1 MLPLR
6 LKGRVMSE
14 RIGILAAIVSS
25 MFGGTVAAMTRFV
38 IAGIDPLTLAA
49 LRFGGAFLVLLPVVL
64 ALRQPW
70 PQGRDWLAVALLGG
84 VYFCVYQAL
93 YNVAFVSMTAA
104 HGSMVGATLAFM
116 TMLVAALFGVERLT
130 ARKTF
135 GVMVATAGVAMAL
148 ATGLADAP
156 QGAWRGDLIMLA
168 GIFCWACYNVWSR
181 PFIAR
186 SSPLTFLTGGMG
198 FGAALLLAIA
208 FLRDGFG
215 PLAAFG
221 PAQWAAL
228 VYLAAIG
235 TPIALY
241 LWVFALRQASPT
253 RVASTMAMH
262 PVSASI
268 LAAIVIGE
276 PVGFN
281 LIVGVIAILAG
292 IWIAASEP
300 RAVRP
305 PEQASA

>member
-1 MLPLR
+1 
-6 LKGRVMSE
+6 MSE
-14 RIGILAAIVSS
+14 RIGVLAAIVSS
-25 MFGGTVAAMTRFV
+25 TLGGTVAAMTRFV
-38 IAGIDPLTLAA
+38 IADIDPLMLGA
-49 LRFGGAFLVLLPVVL
+49 LRFGGAFLVLLPIVF
-64 ALRQPW
+64 ASRQPW
-70 PQGRDWLAVALLGG
+70 PKGRDWLAVALLGG
-84 VYFCVYQAL
+84 VYFCVYQVL
-93 YNVAFVSMTAA
+93 YNVAFVYTTAA

-130 ARKTF
+130 ARKTL
-135 GVMVATAGVAMAL
+135 GVMVATTGVAVAL
-148 ATGLADAP
+148 ATSLADAP
-156 QGAWRGDLIMLA
+156 QGAWRGNLIMLT
-168 GIFCWACYNVWSR
+168 GIFCWACYNIWSR

-208 FLRDGFG
+208 FIRGGFG

-221 PAQWAAL
+221 LGQWAAL

-276 PVGFN
+276 PVGLN
-281 LIVGVIAILAG
+281 LIVGVIAILGG
-292 IWIAASEP
+292 IWIAASES
-300 RAVRP
+300 RAVPP